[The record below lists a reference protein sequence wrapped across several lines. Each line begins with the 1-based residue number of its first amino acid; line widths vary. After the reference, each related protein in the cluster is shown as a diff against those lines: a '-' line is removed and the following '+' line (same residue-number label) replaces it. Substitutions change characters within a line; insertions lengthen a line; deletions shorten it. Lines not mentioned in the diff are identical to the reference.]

1 MRALVISE
9 YFGKLVNMLAF
20 IMTDVVSMDRGVLT
34 KQRLEVWNS
43 SGVHWGV
50 LRWVDV
56 VGRYR
61 QIDDWRNIYFHFVDL
76 VIWNLERIWFLRAL
90 ILWKKKN
97 LRPPSTLYE

>member
-34 KQRLEVWNS
+34 KRRLEVWNS

-76 VIWNLERIWFLRAL
+76 VILELG
-90 ILWKKKN
+90 KN
-97 LRPPSTLYE
+97 LVFAGSYIVEEEKSPPSIHPS